1 MDKPRIPWQPSSY
14 RKDSMVESYQP
25 TFAVRNL
32 KMALYTVFHEH
43 PDHGKGR
50 YITHCV
56 TAREA
61 VLEAKDKVSDEYA
74 KNPNDARELASIASK
89 LTIKVFSGRHSAMP
103 ATRADASAAP
113 KG

>member
-1 MDKPRIPWQPSSY
+1 M
-14 RKDSMVESYQP
+14 
-25 TFAVRNL
+25 AV
-32 KMALYTVFHEH
+32 YTVFHEH

-50 YITHCV
+50 YITQCI

-74 KNPNDARELASIASK
+74 KNPNDSKELASIAAK

-113 KG
+113 KS

>member
-1 MDKPRIPWQPSSY
+1 
-14 RKDSMVESYQP
+14 
-25 TFAVRNL
+25 
-32 KMALYTVFHEH
+32 MALYTVFHEH

-74 KNPNDARELASIASK
+74 KNPDDTRELASIASK
-89 LTIKVFSGRHSAMP
+89 LTIKVFSGRHSTMP
-103 ATRADASAAP
+103 TTRADASAAP
-113 KG
+113 KA